1 MIAQRGDV
9 AWALLPDVGHKPVVV
24 VSARV
29 VTLALRPI
37 VARITSVDRERAIPT
52 AVALDDGEIA
62 GLPSRSWVICHDLA
76 TLVADEPLQVLDRL
90 SPGRMLEIEDGL
102 RAALGL

>member
-1 MIAQRGDV
+1 MVLERGDV
-9 AWALLPDVGHKPVVV
+9 AWAWLPEVGRKPVVV

-37 VARITSVDRERAIPT
+37 VARITSIERERAVPT
-52 AVALDDGEIA
+52 AVSLDDGEVA

-76 TLVADEPLQVLDRL
+76 TLVTDRPLEPLDRL
-90 SPGRMLEIEDGL
+90 SAGRMLEVEEAL